1 MSFDF
6 YTQDFYPE
14 ESYSRQLDLQ
24 VARDEMPYGYTTQPV
39 LDEFHPY
46 TTRES
51 DKKMNMPGR
60 EPRNRIGEANP
71 PVPGVDQLSMDHP
84 VEHLAANRRPKG
96 LKLYP
101 EFPIRNGHR

>member
-39 LDEFHPY
+39 LPEFHPY
-46 TTRES
+46 EAQES
-51 DKKMNMPGR
+51 MVEIRMSKQRPTHVGQ
-60 EPRNRIGEANP
+60 AQP
-71 PVPGVDQLSMDHP
+71 PVPGMDQLTMDHP
-84 VEHLAANRRPKG
+84 RDHLVANKKPKG
-96 LKLYP
+96 LKLNP

>member
-39 LDEFHPY
+39 LPEFHPY
-46 TTRES
+46 QAQES
-51 DKKMNMPGR
+51 MLKMRMPGR
-60 EPRNRIGEANP
+60 NP
-71 PVPGVDQLSMDHP
+71 DHVGQAQPPIPGVDQLSMDHP
-84 VEHLAANRRPKG
+84 REHLAANMRPKG
-96 LKLYP
+96 LKLNP

>member
-39 LDEFHPY
+39 LPEFHPY
-46 TTRES
+46 LAQES
-51 DKKMNMPGR
+51 DLKMKMKANAPK
-60 EPRNRIGEANP
+60 NRIGEANDH
-71 PVPGVDQLSMDHP
+71 VPGMDQLGMDHP
-84 VEHLAANRRPKG
+84 REHLAANRRPKG

>member
-6 YTQDFYPE
+6 YTQGYYPE

-39 LDEFHPY
+39 LKEFHPY
-46 TTRES
+46 QARES
-51 DKKMNMPGR
+51 MVKINMGDDYG
-60 EPRNRIGEANP
+60 NNVGTAMP
-71 PVPGVDQLSMDHP
+71 PVPGKDQLTMDHP
-84 VEHLAANRRPKG
+84 REHMRKEKQPKG
-96 LKLYP
+96 MKLHP

>member
-6 YTQDFYPE
+6 YTQGFYPE

-39 LDEFHPY
+39 LKEFHPY
-46 TTRES
+46 HTHEDSVRY
-51 DKKMNMPGR
+51 DMPGR
-60 EPRNRIGEANP
+60 EPLNLIGQADK
-71 PVPGVDQLSMDHP
+71 PVPGLDQLPMDHP
-84 VEHLAANRRPKG
+84 REHMAKQRQPKG
-96 LKLYP
+96 LKLDP